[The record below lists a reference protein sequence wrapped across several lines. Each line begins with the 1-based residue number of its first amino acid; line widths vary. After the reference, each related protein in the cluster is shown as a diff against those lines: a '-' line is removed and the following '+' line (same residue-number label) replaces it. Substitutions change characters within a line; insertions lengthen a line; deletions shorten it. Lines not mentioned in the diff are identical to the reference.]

1 MPWVCRSRPP
11 PGGCWGF
18 YATCGAVAIVA
29 KTTEDRPAVG
39 VRDNGP
45 GIPAGERNHIFER
58 FYCSGKTHHIPGSG
72 LGLWMVATIAE
83 LLGFD
88 LRIKDNRPGAVFE
101 ISPRQ
106 AN

>member
-1 MPWVCRSRPP
+1 LLGVLRHLRRDRHRREDNRGSAGRGREGQRLANS
-11 PGGCWGF
+11 GGRTKGST
-18 YATCGAVAIVA
+18 APA
-29 KTTEDRPAVG
+29 KPITFR
-39 VRDNGP
+39 
-45 GIPAGERNHIFER
+45 
-58 FYCSGKTHHIPGSG
+58 GSG

-106 AN
+106 AK